1 MNLLFRSPIKPDFNI
16 QKEEK
21 VEGGGGERERNL
33 CTSHVKIF
41 ASFMN
46 NKFQRKSSKVDEK

>member
-21 VEGGGGERERNL
+21 VEGGGERE
-33 CTSHVKIF
+33 IF
-41 ASFMN
+41 A
-46 NKFQRKSSKVDEK
+46 RHT

>member
-21 VEGGGGERERNL
+21 VEGGGERNL

>member
-21 VEGGGGERERNL
+21 VEGGGREKSL
-33 CTSHVKIF
+33 HVT
-41 ASFMN
+41 
-46 NKFQRKSSKVDEK
+46 RKNIRLIHE

>member
-21 VEGGGGERERNL
+21 VEGGGREREKSL
-33 CTSHVKIF
+33 HVT
-41 ASFMN
+41 
-46 NKFQRKSSKVDEK
+46 RKNIRLIHE

>member
-21 VEGGGGERERNL
+21 VEGGGGERERE
-33 CTSHVKIF
+33 IF
-41 ASFMN
+41 A
-46 NKFQRKSSKVDEK
+46 RHT

>member
-21 VEGGGGERERNL
+21 VEGGGGEREREKSL
-33 CTSHVKIF
+33 HVT
-41 ASFMN
+41 
-46 NKFQRKSSKVDEK
+46 RKNIRLIHE